1 MLSITDNMSSEY
13 FDLFIEFMRECTS
26 YFIVQANRT
35 RLNKILKSLFQLVDT
50 TGCGLLTRR
59 RVISLLDE
67 FTKTQASPAMK
78 THFKNPME
86 FPMLDP
92 LLKFENK
99 LATKQ
104 SREDQGDYVEVASVI
119 NEAKQELPDVD
130 SAAAAA
136 ADDSA
141 PTAEVAQ
148 PAAAA
153 VEVNEA
159 KAEDEEDMEGGD
171 ETVRLPG
178 ELGDDAANQITAKS
192 ELAAHF
198 AVSDAEDED
207 EDNYVP
213 VKSVISKENELCK
226 LIF

>member
-1 MLSITDNMSSEY
+1 MLAITDNMSSEY

-26 YFIVQANRT
+26 YFVVQANRT

-67 FTKTQASPAMK
+67 FAKTQAPSAMK
-78 THFKNPME
+78 ALLKNPME

-99 LATKQ
+99 LAAKQ
-104 SREDQGDYVEVASVI
+104 SKEDKGDYVEVASVI
-119 NEAKQELPDVD
+119 NEAKQDLPDVD
-130 SAAAAA
+130 LPAA
-136 ADDSA
+136 ADEGA
-141 PTAEVAQ
+141 PTAETAQ
-148 PAAAA
+148 PAGA
-153 VEVNEA
+153 EVEA
-159 KAEDEEDMEGGD
+159 KADDEEDIDAGD
-171 ETVRLPG
+171 DSDRLPG

-192 ELAAHF
+192 ELAPHF
-198 AVSDAEDED
+198 AVSDAEEDED

-226 LIF
+226 FV